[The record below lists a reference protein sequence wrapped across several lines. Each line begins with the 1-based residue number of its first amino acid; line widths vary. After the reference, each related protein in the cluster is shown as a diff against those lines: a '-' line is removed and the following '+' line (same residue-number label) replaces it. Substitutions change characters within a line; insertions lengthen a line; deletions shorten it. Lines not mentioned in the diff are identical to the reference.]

1 MSRGSTRRRMH
12 RHWRGCGGSTAF
24 RTRPGGWRSR
34 LPRWHGQG
42 LASLSLLDIACG
54 GGEVPI
60 GVARE
65 LRRSGIAVH
74 LTLLDRSASAVGQA
88 VSAARAA
95 GMEAVRG
102 VIADAGGEIAGLMM
116 PGSFDVV
123 TNSLFLHHLPDS
135 AAVMRLLAGM
145 RQVAGRLMVISDLRR
160 CRAGFAAAWLG
171 CRVLSRS
178 RVVHHDGPVS
188 VRAAWSIEELRT
200 FAERA
205 GLANAAIE
213 RCRPWRM
220 RVVWHAPRAQ
230 A

>member
-1 MSRGSTRRRMH
+1 
-12 RHWRGCGGSTAF
+12 
-24 RTRPGGWRSR
+24 
-34 LPRWHGQG
+34 
-42 LASLSLLDIACG
+42 
-54 GGEVPI
+54 
-60 GVARE
+60 
-65 LRRSGIAVH
+65 
-74 LTLLDRSASAVGQA
+74 
-88 VSAARAA
+88 
-95 GMEAVRG
+95 MEAVRG

-188 VRAAWSIEELRT
+188 VPRHGRSRSC
-200 FAERA
+200 ERLPS
-205 GLANAAIE
+205 G
-213 RCRPWRM
+213 RGWRM
-220 RVVWHAPRAQ
+220 RRSSDVGRGG
-230 A
+230 